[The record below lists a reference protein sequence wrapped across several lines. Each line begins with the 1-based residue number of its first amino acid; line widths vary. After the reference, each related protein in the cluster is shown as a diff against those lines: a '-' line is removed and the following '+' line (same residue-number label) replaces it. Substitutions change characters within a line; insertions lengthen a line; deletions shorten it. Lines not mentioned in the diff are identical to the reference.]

1 RRLHRPGVRPLRH
14 RDRRRRGGGG
24 AGDRAPA
31 LPAAAYHRGGRGP
44 ARGGGAGPGA
54 GRAPGPGGAWR
65 GRRLG
70 QRGGGGPMT
79 AAILLPAMPF
89 AAALAGFLLPLP
101 ARRAAAYLAVGGAAG
116 ALLLAVVLLAAFD
129 QPYGG
134 YAELVRFGELAVD
147 LGVRIDR

>member
-1 RRLHRPGVRPLRH
+1 
-14 RDRRRRGGGG
+14 
-24 AGDRAPA
+24 
-31 LPAAAYHRGGRGP
+31 
-44 ARGGGAGPGA
+44 
-54 GRAPGPGGAWR
+54 
-65 GRRLG
+65 
-70 QRGGGGPMT
+70 MT
-79 AAILLPAMPF
+79 AAILLPAVPF

-147 LGVRIDR
+147 LGVRIDRAALLVALAVGAVALAVQVYSVSYLGGDQRYGPYRPPVCVCNAAR